1 MAVHHPATIA
11 PTKRELLQAWVPR
24 QPWTGGGDLTELT
37 PVGSYRFDDPD
48 GEVGMETHL
57 LATPDGRVL
66 QVPLTYRGT
75 PGPPDTLVTTMTHTT
90 LGDRWI
96 HDGCH
101 DPVLLTALAT
111 TVLHGGREAD
121 LDEATPDGLT
131 LLPATTHVRGDGPTP
146 GAPTHPG
153 DWTHPHVEHT
163 GTTTVVRA
171 PRHNHGL
178 RLVLPRVVHPV
189 PVPGATLRGTW
200 PGQDTPVVLAV
211 LTPDPP
217 PTP

>member
-11 PTKRELLQAWVPR
+11 PTKRELLQAWVPH
-24 QPWTGGGDLTELT
+24 QPWTGGGDLTGLT

-57 LATPDGRVL
+57 LATADGRVL

-75 PGPPDTLVTTMTHTT
+75 PGPPGTLITTMTHTT
-90 LGDRWI
+90 FGDRWI

-111 TVLHGGREAD
+111 TALHGGREAD
-121 LDEATPDGLT
+121 LYEATPDGLV
-131 LLPATTHVRGDGPTP
+131 LLPGTTHVRGDGPTP

-163 GTTTVVRA
+163 GPTTVIRA
-171 PRHNHGL
+171 QGL
-178 RLVLPRVVHPV
+178 RLVLPRVLGRAIDARGP
-189 PVPGATLRGTW
+189 ALRGTW

-211 LTPDPP
+211 LSPDPP
-217 PTP
+217 PAP